1 MVALVKMEENAKFFP
16 EKLSNFF
23 WLQHP
28 EFSTKL
34 AQN

>member
-1 MVALVKMEENAKFFP
+1 MACFGENVGKRTVFP
-16 EKLSNFF
+16 EKLPNFF

>member
-1 MVALVKMEENAKFFP
+1 MDENAQFFP
-16 EKLSNFF
+16 EKLPNFF
-23 WLQHP
+23 WLPHP

>member
-1 MVALVKMEENAKFFP
+1 MEENAQFLP
-16 EKLSNFF
+16 EKLPNFF

-34 AQN
+34 AQNWNNA